1 MQLWDTAGQER
12 FRSLIPNYIRGSS
25 VAVVVFDLTNRKSF
39 DNLPNWMEDVR
50 RERGNDSMVVL
61 IGNKSDLVEERKVT
75 SQEGET
81 LREKY
86 EATVYKEVS
95 AKSGEGL
102 SELFLQIAKLL
113 PNNDAS
119 QLFS

>member
-1 MQLWDTAGQER
+1 M
-12 FRSLIPNYIRGSS
+12 
-25 VAVVVFDLTNRKSF
+25 VVFDLACRKTF
-39 DNLPNWMEDVR
+39 ENLPNWMEDVR
-50 RERGNDSMVVL
+50 RERGNDSMVVI

-75 SQEGET
+75 SQEAET

-102 SELFLQIAKLL
+102 
-113 PNNDAS
+113 
-119 QLFS
+119 